1 MQALR
6 LGHEVL
12 QQGGS
17 LDPCQ
22 PRGGVVR
29 EGLAPAPL
37 FEAVPSAAR
46 AASLPAGE
54 VSSLSVSLPPFARWS
69 AAACCAWP
77 SCALSGAN
85 LGEASQPLA
94 LLAGQL
100 YLGLGPHQHSQG
112 VYSSIMTMSMHVYAY
127 SKI

>member
-1 MQALR
+1 M
-6 LGHEVL
+6 
-12 QQGGS
+12 
-17 LDPCQ
+17 
-22 PRGGVVR
+22 R
-29 EGLAPAPL
+29 EGLPPAPL

-46 AASLPAGE
+46 AASCQLEKCQA
-54 VSSLSVSLPPFARWS
+54 SVCPLPPFARWS

-77 SCALSGAN
+77 SCGLSGAN